1 MHQQTG
7 LVIKQLRED
16 VSMKDNRKN
25 QHLVPETYLKNFAE
39 AGTEQVYVYDKVKKY
54 FFPNATNVKKTIV
67 RRYWYDIKINIEAFE
82 KLPDKEKYSK
92 LFKGNSHKQINEKIL
107 SLCEDHLKK
116 ILVSVNNEL
125 NWNSLNNWFN
135 RYLIYQLVAIQMI
148 RTVAGKKMIKEM
160 YSSLTGKILDDN
172 SINILLLKELLDILI
187 DDRES
192 VFVNFLFGEFNLVK
206 IGEVEEIEKTTTSN
220 SLITSD
226 NPVCFIQNFKN
237 SGKNALYYPLSIKHA
252 LILTR
257 SENPDYNS
265 ILNEE
270 INKFSGIHIQHLED
284 SYRVATQIMIQVAD
298 RYKNIYEDK
307 NNVKVLFNENDVL
320 ILNSLIFVTADQYI
334 VSNSKLSDNQV
345 LEFSLVEEGM
355 VGTRKEVDSQP

>member
-1 MHQQTG
+1 
-7 LVIKQLRED
+7 
-16 VSMKDNRKN
+16 MKDNKKN
-25 QHLVPETYLKNFAE
+25 QHLVPQTYLKNFAE
-39 AGTEQVYVYDKVKKY
+39 AGTEQVYLYDKVNKY
-54 FFPNATNVKKTIV
+54 FIPRATNVRNTIA
-67 RRYWYDIKINIEAFE
+67 RRYWYDIKINLEELE

-92 LFKGNSHKQINEKIL
+92 LFKENSHKQINEKIL
-107 SLCEDHLKK
+107 GVCEDHLKK
-116 ILVSVNNEL
+116 ILASLNNEL

-148 RTVAGKKMIKEM
+148 RTVAGKKMLREM

-172 SINILLLKELLDILI
+172 SINILLLKELLDILM

-206 IGEVEEIEKTTTSN
+206 IGEVEEVEETTTN
-220 SLITSD
+220 ISLITSD
-226 NPVCFIQNFKN
+226 NPVSFIQNFKN

-270 INKFSGIHIQHLED
+270 IKKFSEVHLQHLED
-284 SYRVATQIMIQVAD
+284 SYRVATQIMIQAAD

-307 NNVKVLFNENDVL
+307 NNVKVLFNEKDVA
-320 ILNSLIFVTADQYI
+320 ILNSLAFVTADQYI
-334 VSNSKLSDNQV
+334 VSNSKLSDSQV
-345 LEFSLVEEGM
+345 LEFSYVEEGM
-355 VGTRKEVDSQP
+355 IGTRKDIDSQP